1 MGYFLA
7 QTIVDVLALLA
18 LAHISTRYSLLE
30 ALAVLLLAIRF
41 ATVAALEVALLL
53 VSNGRSLLL

>member
-7 QTIVDVLALLA
+7 QTVVDVLALLA
-18 LAHISTRYSLLE
+18 LAHVSTGHSLLE
-30 ALAVLLLAIRF
+30 AFAVLLLAIRF

-53 VSNGRSLLL
+53 VSNGRSLFL